1 MHIQG
6 TWRTWDPKKKKK
18 KERRNRQQQ
27 GGGSS
32 GNKLGHDGEVIIR
45 THTSSS
51 IPENHPFSY
60 LLRMRWIHQLDFLC
74 SFGPSLG
81 YLWITITLSYA
92 SHLFLVLYTPPN
104 ISRFSHALFHLIC
117 LLSQF
122 LSLFLPFSPLS
133 LILSFVHFYSG
144 KMHSISM
151 HNHHQLPCLHCH
163 PHSYIRT
170 VSEISL
176 FLSQSQTHKHTHG
189 WSLVAESLVFFILEF
204 MKTLYCLHGY
214 TGSASDREVL
224 APSHEQRPMHKGT
237 SWACQNMAP
246 CHTYWSSLSS
256 SPSLSLC
263 VCVCVCVL
271 GHVYLCFPW
280 ILYLKL
286 QLGCTDSCVDS
297 LV

>member
-1 MHIQG
+1 MN
-6 TWRTWDPKKKKK
+6 P
-18 KERRNRQQQ
+18 
-27 GGGSS
+27 
-32 GNKLGHDGEVIIR
+32 
-45 THTSSS
+45 S
-51 IPENHPFSY
+51 IGFLVLFWPFTRISVDNHHS
-60 LLRMRWIHQLDFLC
+60 LLRFSFISCVIYSSKYLSFLPC
-74 SFGPSLG
+74 TFS
-81 YLWITITLSYA
+81 
-92 SHLFLVLYTPPN
+92 SHLFA
-104 ISRFSHALFHLIC
+104 FSIPFP
-117 LLSQF
+117 LS
-122 LSLFLPFSPLS
+122 SFSPLS

-176 FLSQSQTHKHTHG
+176 CLSQSQTHTHTHG

-256 SPSLSLC
+256 SPSLSLY
-263 VCVCVCVL
+263 VCVCSGTCLSVL
-271 GHVYLCFPW
+271 SLNP
-280 ILYLKL
+280 LLKAAAGL
-286 QLGCTDSCVDS
+286 HRFMCWFIGLNIMSNWHLAVWRELLKENREFFQAYFHAISPRPCMSKP
-297 LV
+297 